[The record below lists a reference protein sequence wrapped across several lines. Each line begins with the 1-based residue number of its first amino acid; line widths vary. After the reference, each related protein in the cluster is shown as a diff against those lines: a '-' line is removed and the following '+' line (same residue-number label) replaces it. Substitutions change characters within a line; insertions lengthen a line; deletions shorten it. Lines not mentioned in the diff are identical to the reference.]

1 MTPEDVQGK
10 PPQEFELPQP
20 APVRQEGAETFQKP
34 EMVSEDEK
42 NRLRDDLNNELLK
55 LLPLSQIYSA
65 ELDEGLYDSFT
76 NDSGKCG
83 EWVAWLK
90 NNTPNTEQ
98 ANDIQ
103 YAIEQLQRWNAIFN
117 GFTKQSTQPLT
128 PEPPLSP
135 ESPTEPA
142 PNEPAQAEQAPSQE
156 PEVDE
161 PLIQYSGETYPDE
174 NHYLAHRIYGEG
186 VNIKSGDQVAVARSD
201 GTRENDWS
209 FLFAEGEKGKSP
221 TTITVRKITS
231 EGKELLKHIN
241 IKDFLSWQAEQVPNQ
256 EPVKITAEQEPE
268 VAKEVRLG
276 QTPEI
281 PEGSEKLSRKQER
294 INQATQKARER
305 TENFIRDHIT
315 PYLELGTAR
324 EAGSINIF
332 EKIDERWSKW
342 RMERE
347 MIHLK
352 EALKVTQNNLAV
364 YRQRSAKIEANIGK
378 LSILAEQRP
387 DLEKRLERLKTKL
400 APEIEELAGLINLQ
414 EALLKEYGNSL
425 KVLAGALDVELE
437 EDVEAG
443 INKGIPEI
451 SGGGG
456 FSAENTDAYM
466 SQYDSRVDGMF
477 GIGTSGL
484 SKELPRSMQGR
495 RSAIEKFFMWFLGLE
510 NGVGLKSQEGV
521 A

>member
-1 MTPEDVQGK
+1 MQTTARDTV
-10 PPQEFELPQP
+10 
-20 APVRQEGAETFQKP
+20 
-34 EMVSEDEK
+34 
-42 NRLRDDLNNELLK
+42 NYLRD
-55 LLPLSQIYSA
+55 LPRM
-65 ELDEGLYDSFT
+65 F
-76 NDSGKCG
+76 
-83 EWVAWLK
+83 
-90 NNTPNTEQ
+90 
-98 ANDIQ
+98 
-103 YAIEQLQRWNAIFN
+103 QR
-117 GFTKQSTQPLT
+117 
-128 PEPPLSP
+128 EPDKS
-135 ESPTEPA
+135 EA
-142 PNEPAQAEQAPSQE
+142 DKAEQAPSQE
-156 PEVDE
+156 PV
-161 PLIQYSGETYPDE
+161 
-174 NHYLAHRIYGEG
+174 
-186 VNIKSGDQVAVARSD
+186 
-201 GTRENDWS
+201 
-209 FLFAEGEKGKSP
+209 
-221 TTITVRKITS
+221 KILVEQKPEDTS
-231 EGKELLKHIN
+231 E
-241 IKDFLSWQAEQVPNQ
+241 IK
-256 EPVKITAEQEPE
+256 I
-268 VAKEVRLG
+268 G

-347 MIHLK
+347 MVHLK

-437 EDVEAG
+437 ENVEAG

-451 SGGGG
+451 SGGSG
-456 FSAENTDAYM
+456 FSADNTDAYM
-466 SQYDSRVDGMF
+466 TQYDSRIDGMF
-477 GIGTSGL
+477 GTAGS
-484 SKELPRSMQGR
+484 SKELPRSMQGK

-510 NGVGLKSQEGV
+510 NGVGLRAQKGV